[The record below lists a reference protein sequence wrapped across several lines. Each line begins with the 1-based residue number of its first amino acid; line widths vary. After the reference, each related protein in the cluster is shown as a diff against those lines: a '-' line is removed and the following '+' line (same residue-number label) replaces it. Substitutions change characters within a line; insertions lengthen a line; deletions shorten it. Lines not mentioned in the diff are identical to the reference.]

1 MFHFTFLEPLTEFLI
16 ARNVRAANMMSLIL
30 PLGFAGMKLLI
41 DGKDVKSR
49 IEKIQTQEKATKK

>member
-1 MFHFTFLEPLTEFLI
+1 
-16 ARNVRAANMMSLIL
+16 MSDL